1 MRQFADLSARN
12 IVVTGGSSGIGRA
25 IALAVAEAGGN
36 VLLQGT
42 RPPEA
47 VAAGCETIR
56 NLGRTCHYYRCDF
69 RQQDSWSDLL
79 AEVDRAFP
87 IVHGWVNAAG
97 VDLLTGAGAKWDYA
111 AKLQALFEVDV
122 SAAVHLSKQIGE
134 RMRRSGSGVILT
146 IGWDQA
152 DRGMEGDSAELF
164 SVAKN
169 AVMGF
174 TRSLALSLAPEV
186 RVNCIAPGWIKTA
199 WGDRASAEWHDRVLR
214 ETPLKRWGTP
224 EDIAHLARFLLSED
238 ASYITG
244 QVINANGGA
253 VR

>member
-1 MRQFADLSARN
+1 LEAARAGAN
-12 IVVTGGSSGIGRA
+12 VVF
-25 IALAVAEAGGN
+25 
-36 VLLQGT
+36 QGT
-42 RPPEA
+42 RPADEVAALGEA
-47 VAAGCETIR
+47 VR
-56 NLGRTCHYYRCDF
+56 RFGRRAEYVRWNF
-69 RQQDSWSDLL
+69 RQQDTW
-79 AEVDRAFP
+79 AEFLTAVEKFGGP
-87 IVHGWVNAAG
+87 IDGWVNAAG
-97 VDLLTGAGAKWDYA
+97 VDLLTGAGSQWNYE
-111 AKLQALFEVDV
+111 AKLTALLEVDV
-122 SAAVHLSKQIGE
+122 AATTHLSKLIGAQMQQ
-134 RMRRSGSGVILT
+134 RGSGVILN

-164 SVAKN
+164 SIAKN

-174 TRSLALSLAPEV
+174 TRSLSMSLAPEV

-199 WGDRASAEWHDRVLR
+199 WGAQASDEWQQRVLR

-224 EDIAHLARFLLSED
+224 EDIAKLARFLLSDD